1 MSLLTEHRRPP
12 ATREVAPWEMAV
24 QALPALSFVLTFGL
38 FFVDKNRQARSV
50 LGSGRGLLTVAV
62 IVVGYV
68 VLGVLLR
75 RLAGAR
81 WVAPVVLAGVVLG
94 LAAWIVRP
102 YYVDE
107 TADRRLVA
115 GPVQEAAPSAPP
127 APAPAAAAPA
137 PPPAPA
143 GPVRL
148 SQGTIVGLGGHDA
161 SGTISVLRTPEGT
174 SVVRFEGFDIEGVPD
189 PRVYVVQGR
198 DVRRP
203 GGLDLG
209 RLRGNRGQVLDYA
222 LPAGTDAG
230 SGWTVLVWCRA
241 FSVPVAHATQT

>member
-1 MSLLTEHRRPP
+1 MSLLTEDRR
-12 ATREVAPWEMAV
+12 ARSSREVAPWEMAV
-24 QALPALSFVLTFGL
+24 QALPAIAFLATFGL
-38 FFVDKNRQARSV
+38 FFVDKGRQARSV

-62 IVVGYV
+62 IVGGYV

-75 RLAGAR
+75 RLPGAR

-102 YYVDE
+102 YYVDD
-107 TADRRLVA
+107 TAERRLVT

-127 APAPAAAAPA
+127 AADRSAPTPA

-143 GPVRL
+143 GPVRV
-148 SQGTIVGLGGHDA
+148 SQGTIVGLAGHDG
-161 SGTISVLRTPEGT
+161 SGTISVVRTPEGT
-174 SVVRFEGFDIEGVPD
+174 SVVRFEGFEIEGVPD

-198 DVRRP
+198 DARRP
-203 GGLDLG
+203 GGVDLG

-230 SGWTVLVWCRA
+230 PGWTVLVWCRA
-241 FSVPVAHATQT
+241 FSVPVANATQT